1 MLAVFLF
8 ASCKEEIKS
17 QSVNPIPVEEMVVR
31 AVDCAVGSRY
41 SGTVETENE
50 TSLSFSLSGTIRQLP
65 VKVGDRVRRGQL
77 IASVDPATCR
87 NAYDMARATRTQAED
102 AYGRMKQLYE
112 KGSLPDINWVEAQS
126 RLQQAIA
133 SENIAKKN
141 LDDCNLYA
149 PCDGI
154 VSEKSGEVGQN
165 AAPGM
170 PVVKLVTTEVL
181 NVVIPVPEN
190 EISRVGIRQGAEIE
204 ISALPGRRYAG
215 RVVEK
220 GVIADPVS
228 RSYEVKVRVE
238 DNDGALLPGMVATVV
253 VDQPALEGAIVIPAA
268 LVQIGD
274 DNSHFVW
281 VNENGRAERRT
292 VTCGTYQADGVTIVE
307 GLREGE
313 KVICGGRQKVCEG
326 TVVVSK

>member
-87 NAYDMARATRTQAED
+87 NAYDMARAARTQAED
-102 AYGRMKQLYE
+102 AYERMRQLYE

-165 AAPGM
+165 AAPGI

-190 EISRVGIRQGAEIE
+190 EISRVSIRQGAEIE

-215 RVVEK
+215 CVVEK

-268 LVQIGD
+268 LV
-274 DNSHFVW
+274 
-281 VNENGRAERRT
+281 
-292 VTCGTYQADGVTIVE
+292 
-307 GLREGE
+307 
-313 KVICGGRQKVCEG
+313 
-326 TVVVSK
+326 

>member
-31 AVDCAVGSRY
+31 AVDCAIGSRY

-87 NAYDMARATRTQAED
+87 NAYDMARAARTQAED
-102 AYGRMKQLYE
+102 AYERMRQLYE

-165 AAPGM
+165 AAPGI

-190 EISRVGIRQGAEIE
+190 E

-292 VTCGTYQADGVTIVE
+292 VTCGAYQADGVTIVE

-313 KVICGGRQKVCEG
+313 RVICGGRQKVCEG